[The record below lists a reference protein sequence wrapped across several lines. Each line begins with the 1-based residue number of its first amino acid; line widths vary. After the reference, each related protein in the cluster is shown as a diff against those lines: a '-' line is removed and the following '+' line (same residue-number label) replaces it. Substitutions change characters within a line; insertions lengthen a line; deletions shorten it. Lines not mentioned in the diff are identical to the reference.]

1 MNNRIESST
10 PANSHQQLTEQPQL
24 DSQIGFLGSLSYTE
38 PLSPK
43 QVSEVFSHGKL
54 SYSTVLHL
62 AKTGELPFHKIGQ
75 KYFTWR
81 KALEEWREQ
90 NTSIGGG
97 LQ

>member
-1 MNNRIESST
+1 MNNQIKSSI
-10 PANSHQQLTEQPQL
+10 PADSPQQLTEQLQL
-24 DSQIGFLGSLSYTE
+24 NNYIGFLGSLSYTE

-43 QVSEVFSHGKL
+43 QVSEVFFHGKL

-81 KALEEWREQ
+81 KALEEWRDQ